1 MKREIFLHF
10 AFWFSFFV
18 FVTLINRF
26 FSLSYWPLWVGGILG
41 TMLPDVDHLIYV
53 FFLQPQELTSQRIN
67 FLIDKHE
74 VKRIVTLL
82 YETRS
87 ERRGLIFHT
96 AFFQLIFLVL
106 TFWMVTSSG
115 SLFGKGIVLAFS
127 LHLLIDQI
135 VDLTEMKTFDNWLRF
150 SPWYLDLP
158 KAKIYWL
165 VILILTLLFGLL
177 A

>member
-1 MKREIFLHF
+1 MDKR
-10 AFWFSFFV
+10 
-18 FVTLINRF
+18 
-26 FSLSYWPLWVGGILG
+26 
-41 TMLPDVDHLIYV
+41 
-53 FFLQPQELTSQRIN
+53 
-67 FLIDKHE
+67 E
-74 VKRIVTLL
+74 VKRIITLL

-96 AFFQLIFLVL
+96 AFFQIIFLVL
-106 TFWMVTSSG
+106 TFWIMTSSG
-115 SLFGKGIVLAFS
+115 SIFGKGIVLAFS
-127 LHLLIDQI
+127 LHILIDQI

-165 VILILTLLFGLL
+165 VMLILTILFGVL